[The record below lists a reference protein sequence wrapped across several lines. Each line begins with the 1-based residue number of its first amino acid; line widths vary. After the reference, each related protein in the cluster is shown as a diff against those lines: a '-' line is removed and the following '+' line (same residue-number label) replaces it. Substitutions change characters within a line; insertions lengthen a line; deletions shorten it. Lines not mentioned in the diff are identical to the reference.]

1 MPVVSTQTHERITR
15 LEFDN
20 RFILLTHSNPFLPI
34 VSLRGSFRC
43 GASEEAESQSGMT
56 RLMTGLMKSGTASR
70 DAVRIAEE
78 TDFLG
83 TSIRFSPHPD
93 AVHFS
98 MSCLKKHLGKSLEL
112 LTDLVFHS
120 IFPDDE
126 VERVR
131 SASLADLKRKLDQ
144 PAVVSW
150 EVFNRHVY
158 DSHPYGRTLD
168 GTDEGLR
175 AIRAEELR
183 ERHACMVT
191 GRELILAIAG
201 DVEAEETRRAL
212 LSSEWCGSRT
222 GLSEDRVSDVPS
234 GRARRVFLVD
244 RDLTQANLC
253 LGNLAAK
260 RRSPDHAASTVMS
273 YILGGSGL
281 VSRLTNRIRTREGL
295 AYSVYSSM
303 TKRRLGGTFSI
314 HMQTKSETAERAVR
328 IILEEIKRM
337 QDEPVT
343 AEEFDDAKR
352 YFKGSMPFRIQTNSS
367 LALHMEQSEFHQ
379 LGLDY
384 MDRELQDI
392 LALDRD
398 AVRDAAQ
405 KYLEP
410 DRFTLAVAGRAG
422 ELAQPLEGFACVER
436 ARYPL

>member
-20 RFILLTHSNPFLPI
+20 RFVLLTHSNPFLPI

-43 GASEEAESQSGMT
+43 GAAEEPESLSGLT

-70 DAVRIAEE
+70 DAVGIAEE

-83 TSIRFSPHPD
+83 TSIGFSPHPD

-98 MSCLKKHLGKSLEL
+98 MSCLKKHLEKSLEL

-120 IFPDDE
+120 VFPEDE

-144 PAVVSW
+144 PSMVSW

-158 DSHPYGRTLD
+158 DSHPYGRALD
-168 GTDEGLR
+168 GTEEGLQC
-175 AIRAEELR
+175 IRAEELR
-183 ERHACMVT
+183 RHHAGMT
-191 GRELILAIAG
+191 AGRELILAVAG
-201 DVEAEETRRAL
+201 DVEAEEMCRTL
-212 LSSEWCGSRT
+212 LSSEWCGTRT
-222 GLSEDRVSDVPS
+222 ELSEDRVSDVPT
-234 GRARRVFLVD
+234 GRVRRVFLVD

-260 RRSPDHAASTVMS
+260 RRSPDHAASMVMS
-273 YILGGSGL
+273 YIVGGSGL
-281 VSRLTNRIRTREGL
+281 VSRLTHRIRTQEGL

-343 AEEFDDAKR
+343 AEELDDAKR

-367 LALHMEQSEFHQ
+367 IALYLEQSEFHG

-384 MDRELQDI
+384 LERELQEI
-392 LALDRD
+392 LALDTE
-398 AVRDAAQ
+398 AVREAAR

-410 DRFTLAVAGRAG
+410 DRFTLAVAGRAV
-422 ELAQPLEGFACVER
+422 EIEKPLQGFGRVER
-436 ARYPL
+436 SRYPL